1 MRPLANR
8 PGLVYAA
15 LLTSKG
21 KFMHDCMIY
30 NQGDSSQGGGK
41 AGDPGALLLDV
52 HAPSKQRLLDWLS
65 R

>member
-1 MRPLANR
+1 
-8 PGLVYAA
+8 
-15 LLTSKG
+15 
-21 KFMHDCMIY
+21 MHDCMIY